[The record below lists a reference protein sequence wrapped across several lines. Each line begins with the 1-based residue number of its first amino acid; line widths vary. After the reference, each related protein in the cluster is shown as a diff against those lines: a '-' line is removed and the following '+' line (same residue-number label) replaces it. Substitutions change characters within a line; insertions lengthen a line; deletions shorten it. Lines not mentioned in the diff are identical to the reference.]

1 MLNVGQLPIAW
12 GNAGAM
18 GGYTGICMW
27 AVTQI
32 RVCGEGYS
40 NYRSISIK
48 NYPPTQ
54 DMDYASCKFDCFSGR
69 HVLRSYCDCGKL
81 DSGAV
86 IKLYVF

>member
-1 MLNVGQLPIAW
+1 MGVCRGH
-12 GNAGAM
+12 
-18 GGYTGICMW
+18 GGYTGICIW

-32 RVCGEGYS
+32 RVLWKGLFEL
-40 NYRSISIK
+40 SIYKHK

-69 HVLRSYCDCGKL
+69 HVLRSYFDCGKL

>member
-1 MLNVGQLPIAW
+1 MGVYRGH
-12 GNAGAM
+12 
-18 GGYTGICMW
+18 GGYAGICIW

-32 RVCGEGYS
+32 WVCEEGYS
-40 NYRSISIK
+40 NYRSISIT

-54 DMDYASCKFDCFSGR
+54 DMDYASCIFDCFSER
-69 HVLRSYCDCGKL
+69 HVLRSYCDCGTL

>member
-1 MLNVGQLPIAW
+1 MGVCRGH
-12 GNAGAM
+12 
-18 GGYTGICMW
+18 GGYTGICIW

-32 RVCGEGYS
+32 RVCGKGYS

-69 HVLRSYCDCGKL
+69 HVLRSSCDCGKL

-86 IKLYVF
+86 IKLYVL

>member
-1 MLNVGQLPIAW
+1 MLNVGQLPIAS
-12 GNAGAM
+12 GYAGAM
-18 GGYTGICMW
+18 GGT
-27 AVTQI
+27 
-32 RVCGEGYS
+32 RVYVYGPLHRSGFCGKGYS

-81 DSGAV
+81 EFGAV